1 MTSDTPKAIVFDL
14 YGTLVELTDRST
26 YRGIP
31 DLLGVDRRAW
41 MKLIREVL
49 LVRDFEDEALARFIV
64 ETLTG
69 EPDAELE
76 RQSTEVLQREV
87 DGVVPLQ
94 GMESLMHF
102 LKHRGFKLGLVS
114 NLSSPHIRPFEEQ
127 PFAELFDAIYYSC
140 REGRAKPDSETYAEI
155 CRRLEVE
162 AGDVLFVGDSLRND
176 VTEPKRFGMR
186 SVRVGSD
193 RPEALRLTSD
203 LGWLRL
209 SGAERFFEPLIELGK
224 GLPTREIHGQ
234 VTSLEPVPDK
244 LRGRY
249 NLVSRAVIEQGSL
262 RRTFYCKR
270 FMLEESAYLEE
281 LAYRVH
287 KVVGLS
293 SCRACVA
300 KTGDEPFLVV
310 SEAPGAR
317 YEGKLRP
324 EVAYELGQHH
334 VFAYVFANADMRPRN
349 AFLATG
355 ERPGV
360 TMIDLEHC
368 FFSRALN
375 VEGIDD
381 PFDPAAIDAL
391 STEEIEKRT
400 RRMVLTPRTMTRSRR
415 SYFRVHETP
424 KEMVR
429 TFRQGFLEF
438 YESLKA
444 DRQLA
449 LGFLSSRLARRPHLA
464 IGTRAYRRAMAR
476 IDIEDIG
483 RRIDQDPLEVLDSF
497 CALDD

>member
-1 MTSDTPKAIVFDL
+1 MSSTPEAIVFDL
-14 YGTLVELTDRST
+14 YGTLVESSERST
-26 YRGIP
+26 YRAIP
-31 DLLGVDRRAW
+31 NLLGVDRRVW
-41 MKLIREVL
+41 MQLIRDVL
-49 LVRDFEDEALARFIV
+49 LVRDFDDEGLARYIV

-69 EPDAELE
+69 APDAELE
-76 RQSTEVLQREV
+76 RGCTEILQAEV
-87 DGVVPLQ
+87 DSVGPLP
-94 GMESLMHF
+94 GMECLMHF

-114 NLSSPHIRPFEEQ
+114 NLSSPHIGPFEEQ
-127 PFAELFDAIYYSC
+127 PFAELFDAVYYSC
-140 REGRAKPDSETYAEI
+140 REGRAKPDPETYAEI

-162 AGDVLFVGDSLRND
+162 PRDVLFVGDSLRND
-176 VTEPKRFGMR
+176 VTEPRRHGMR

-193 RPEALRLTSD
+193 RPDALRLTSD

-209 SGAERFFEPLIELGK
+209 SGEERFFEPLIEMGR
-224 GLPTREIHGQ
+224 GLPTREIHGE
-234 VTSLEPVPDK
+234 VTSLEPVPDN

-249 NLVSRAVIEQGSL
+249 NLVSRAVIEQGAL

-270 FMLEESAYLEE
+270 FMLAESAYLEE
-281 LAYRVH
+281 LAYRMH

-300 KTGDEPFLVV
+300 ETGDEPFLVV
-310 SEAPGAR
+310 SEAPGSR

-349 AFLATG
+349 AFLSLG
-355 ERPGV
+355 DRPGV

-368 FFSRALN
+368 FFSRALD

-391 STEEIEKRT
+391 SAEEVEERT

-415 SYFRVHETP
+415 SYFRVRETP
-424 KEMVR
+424 ADVVE
-429 TFRQGFLEF
+429 TFRQGFLDF
-438 YESLKA
+438 YESLKG

-449 LGFLSSRLARRPHLA
+449 LGFLSSRLARKPYLA

-483 RRIDQDPLEVLDSF
+483 HRIDQDPLEVLDSF
-497 CALDD
+497 CASKT